1 MFVKNHVKLVML
13 ACLAILAA
21 CTQSPVINEVKNV
34 TVAFD
39 SLLLESYADTIVCDM
54 VVKNPEPN
62 DSWMEECLK
71 NFKHTEMLSAIFTDL
86 YSGKL
91 TAYDFFSNKPLS
103 IGELRQLEG
112 IKGYKR
118 EIIGKFQFRE
128 AWFYDKA
135 NHTFIK
141 KVHSITFGYETYDE
155 NGGVKGYKPLFVVKF

>member
-1 MFVKNHVKLVML
+1 MHKKKHFRYISIALL
-13 ACLAILAA
+13 AMVAA
-21 CTQSPVINEVKNV
+21 CTQNPVINEVKIV

-39 SLLLESYADTIVCDM
+39 SLLLKNYADTIVCDM
-54 VVKNPEPN
+54 VVKNP
-62 DSWMEECLK
+62 DSSDTWMEECLK
-71 NFKHTEMLSAIFTDL
+71 NFKHSEILTAIFDDL

-91 TAYDFFSNKPLS
+91 NAYDFFSNKLLS
-103 IGELRQLEG
+103 ASDIRKLEG
-112 IKGYKR
+112 TKGYKR

-155 NGGVKGYKPLFVVKF
+155 NGGVKGYKPLFIVKL